1 MSCLCSTYLITQ
13 FQALGTEVRTFTS
26 GHISAT
32 TAVLV
37 AAGLLLIFDLLGGMR
52 AVAYTDVMQ
61 GFILLVGSIIFVVIQ
76 RTSLGGLPAA
86 AMFYRCGSC
95 VDSCNASLC
104 SAVPGIVTHWSD
116 VLLGSARAWTWAWSS
131 SAVAKQSVWVFL

>member
-1 MSCLCSTYLITQ
+1 MPWRVCCCILLVNCIPACSTYLITQ

-37 AAGLLLIFDLLGGMR
+37 AAAILLVFDLLGGMR
-52 AVAYTDVMQ
+52 AVAYTDVLQ
-61 GFILLVGSIIFVVIQ
+61 GVVLLIGSIICLVIQ

-86 AMFYRCGSC
+86 AQFYRWVCG
-95 VDSCNASLC
+95 
-104 SAVPGIVTHWSD
+104 
-116 VLLGSARAWTWAWSS
+116 
-131 SAVAKQSVWVFL
+131 F

>member
-1 MSCLCSTYLITQ
+1 MSTQALPCTLQRAQHLIHGTSHLSMSCLCSTYLITQ

-52 AVAYTDVMQ
+52 SVAYTDVLQ
-61 GFILLVGSIIFVVIQ
+61 GFILLVGSIIFLAIQ

-86 AMFYRCGSC
+86 ALFYRCDPC
-95 VDSCNASLC
+95 
-104 SAVPGIVTHWSD
+104 P
-116 VLLGSARAWTWAWSS
+116 
-131 SAVAKQSVWVFL
+131 